1 MGMKFKKAKKRLEAR
16 INDYEKNLA
25 NKRGFTKPGS
35 MKK

>member
-1 MGMKFKKAKKRLEAR
+1 MGKSLKKAKKRLEAR

-25 NKRGFTKPGS
+25 SDAGCRKPGS